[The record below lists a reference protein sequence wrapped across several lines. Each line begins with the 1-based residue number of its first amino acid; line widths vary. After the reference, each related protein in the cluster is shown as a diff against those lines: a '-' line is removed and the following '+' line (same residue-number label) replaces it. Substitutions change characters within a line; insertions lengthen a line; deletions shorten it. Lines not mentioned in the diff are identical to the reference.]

1 MKILALEF
9 ERAYSEG
16 MDNEYSEVVQERFLN
31 WFDDV
36 FLGTKYIE
44 YDNVDEIVFDKM
56 TNSDK
61 KRVKKL
67 ITEYSE

>member
-16 MDNEYSEVVQERFLN
+16 MDNEYSEDVQERFLN
-31 WFDDV
+31 WFDDI

-56 TNSDK
+56 TDSDK

>member
-16 MDNEYSEVVQERFLN
+16 MDNEYSEDVQERFLN

-44 YDNVDEIVFDKM
+44 YDVVDELVFNKM
-56 TNSDK
+56 TASDK
-61 KRVKKL
+61 KQVKKL

>member
-16 MDNEYSEVVQERFLN
+16 MDNEYSEVVQERFSN

-36 FLGTKYIE
+36 FLGAKYIE
-44 YDNVDEIVFDKM
+44 YDNADELVFDKM
-56 TNSDK
+56 TDSDK

>member
-16 MDNEYSEVVQERFLN
+16 MENEYSEEVQERFLN

-44 YDNVDEIVFDKM
+44 YDNADETVFNKM
-56 TNSDK
+56 TDSDK

>member
-16 MDNEYSEVVQERFLN
+16 MENEYSEEVQERFLN

-44 YDNVDEIVFDKM
+44 YDNADEIVFNKM
-56 TNSDK
+56 TDSDK

>member
-1 MKILALEF
+1 MAS
-9 ERAYSEG
+9 R
-16 MDNEYSEVVQERFLN
+16 DNEYSEDVQESFSN

-36 FLGTKYIE
+36 FLDTKYIE
-44 YDNVDEIVFDKM
+44 YDNADELVFDKM
-56 TNSDK
+56 TDSDK